1 MRLTLHS
8 WTKTE
13 KQSFFVKYIVFA
25 AIIVFA
31 YYIGSTIVEAGKIRM
46 RVLALFLPLVLIWI
60 LNLSDVGRFRLL
72 IISVL
77 LVPLQMPKIPFG
89 FSVSELLL
97 IMLACLQIPAFQLGK
112 KKTNISKVNYLA
124 LLPYVLFALGGFITA
139 VLYGGIGT
147 WHVFCVIPLL
157 WMYVAMNMVRS
168 PKDAFELI
176 KAAAI
181 GVLICLCIYQ
191 LANFTGYVAHD
202 VSMGWRMGSQ
212 LIIMG
217 PIHYQFYSCT
227 FCVLMALGFVV
238 TNMLVLQNYRSM
250 ITNCFYGMMM
260 LIFAFAMV
268 SSGARAGTVAAVA
281 GVILMLLLNKKTFK
295 VSSLKY
301 FCFMILIALLVLHF
315 QSGLAGYFDN
325 QLNRF
330 NELFEERITGVA
342 NYKVR
347 MLYLGYAID
356 DVIHNP
362 FGNGFGYM
370 WSNYRFDD
378 AIVYVY
384 LLEGTGILGTIAF
397 LFIVAHMFIHFAH
410 NLIGKRSESQKWL
423 ASLGIGMLTT
433 GLLAGIASESI
444 MAGQMH
450 SFVFWAILSACF
462 AGTQNKSELPE
473 EP

>member
-1 MRLTLHS
+1 MQAILKNKKLLNYFS
-8 WTKTE
+8 
-13 KQSFFVKYIVFA
+13 VVIV
-25 AIIVFA
+25 IILA
-31 YYIGSTIVEAGKIRM
+31 YYIGSSIVEAGKIRV
-46 RVLALFLPLVLIWI
+46 RVFALFLPLLFIWI

-72 IISVL
+72 TVAPL
-77 LVPLQMPKIPFG
+77 LVFLQMPKIPFR
-89 FSVSELLL
+89 FSVSELML
-97 IMLACLQIPAFQLGK
+97 IMLAGLHIPAFQLGK
-112 KKTNISKVNYLA
+112 KKTDIPKVNYLA
-124 LLPYVLFALGGFITA
+124 LWPYVLFAFAGFITA
-139 VLYGGIGT
+139 VLYGGLGT
-147 WHVFCVIPLL
+147 WQVFCVIPLL
-157 WMYVAMNMVRS
+157 WMYVAMNMVHS
-168 PKDAFELI
+168 PEDAFKLI

-191 LANFTGYVAHD
+191 FANFTGHVAID
-202 VSMGWRMGSQ
+202 GTMGWRMGTQ
-212 LIIMG
+212 LIIVG

-238 TNMLVLQNYRSM
+238 TNMLVLQDYRSM
-250 ITNCFYGMMM
+250 INNYFYGMMM

-450 SFVFWAILSACF
+450 SFVFWAILAACF

-473 EP
+473 KP

>member
-1 MRLTLHS
+1 M
-8 WTKTE
+8 
-13 KQSFFVKYIVFA
+13 Q
-25 AIIVFA
+25 AILRHKKLLGYLPVVIIIILG
-31 YYIGSTIVEAGKIRM
+31 YYIGSSIVEAGKIRV

-72 IISVL
+72 IVAVL
-77 LVPLQMPKIPFG
+77 LVPLQMPKIPFQ
-89 FSVSELLL
+89 FAVSQL
-97 IMLACLQIPAFQLGK
+97 ILFILACLYVPAFQLK
-112 KKTNISKVNYLA
+112 KKRNNASKVNYLA
-124 LLPYVLFALGGFITA
+124 LLPYALFAFAGFITA
-139 VLYGGIGT
+139 VLYGGLRT

-157 WMYVAMNMVRS
+157 WMYVAMNMVHT
-168 PKDAFELI
+168 PEDAFKLI

-191 LANFTGYVAHD
+191 LANFTGHVVID
-202 VSMGWRMGSQ
+202 GTMGWRMGSQ
-212 LIIMG
+212 LIIIG

-238 TNMLVLQNYRSM
+238 TNMLVLQDYRSM

-260 LIFAFAMV
+260 LIFAFAMF
-268 SSGARAGTVAAVA
+268 SSGARAGTVAAVT
-281 GVILMLLLNKKTFK
+281 GVILMLSLNKKIFK

-301 FCFMILIALLVLHF
+301 FAFVLFSLLLILHYSGAL
-315 QSGLAGYFDN
+315 SNYFGN
-325 QLNRF
+325 QLERF
-330 NELFEERITGVA
+330 QLVFSDYSSISS
-342 NYKVR
+342 YKSR

-370 WSNYRFDD
+370 WWNYRFDA

-384 LLEGTGILGTIAF
+384 LLEGTGILGTITF
-397 LFIVAHMFIHFAH
+397 LFIVVRLFFHFAR
-410 NLIGKRSESQKWL
+410 NLIGKRSENQKWL

-433 GLLAGIASESI
+433 GLLSGIGSESI
-444 MAGQMH
+444 MVATMH

-462 AGTQNKSELPE
+462 AGTQNKSELTRNGKP
-473 EP
+473 

>member
-1 MRLTLHS
+1 MRLTSLS
-8 WTKTE
+8 WPKTE

-25 AIIVFA
+25 AIIILA
-31 YYIGSTIVEAGKIRM
+31 YYIGSGIVEAGKIRL
-46 RVLALFLPLVLIWI
+46 RFLVLFLSLVLIWI

-77 LVPLQMPKIPFG
+77 LVPLQTPKIPFQ
-89 FSVSELLL
+89 FSSVSELLL
-97 IMLACLQIPAFQLGK
+97 FMLAVLYVPAFQLK
-112 KKTNISKVNYLA
+112 KKRNNASKVNYLA
-124 LLPYVLFALGGFITA
+124 LLPYALFAFSGFITA
-139 VLYGGIGT
+139 VLYGGLDT

-157 WMYVAMNMVRS
+157 WMYVAMNMVHS
-168 PKDAFELI
+168 PEDAFKLI

-181 GVLICLCIYQ
+181 GIFICLCIYQ
-191 LANFTGYVAHD
+191 LSNFTGHVVID
-202 VSMGWRMGSQ
+202 GTMGWRMGTQ
-212 LIIMG
+212 LIVIG
-217 PIHYQFYSCT
+217 PIRYQFYSCT

-250 ITNCFYGMMM
+250 IANCFYGMMM

-281 GVILMLLLNKKTFK
+281 GVILMLLLNKKIFK

-301 FCFMILIALLVLHF
+301 FAFVLFSLLLILHYSDAL
-315 QSGLAGYFDN
+315 SNYFAN
-325 QLNRF
+325 QLGRF
-330 NELFEERITGVA
+330 QLMFSDYSSINS
-342 NYKVR
+342 YKVR

-362 FGNGFGYM
+362 LGNGFHHM
-370 WSNYRFDD
+370 WSKYRYDE
-378 AIVYVY
+378 AIVYVHF
-384 LLEGTGILGTIAF
+384 LEGTGILGAICF
-397 LFIVAHMFIHFAH
+397 VFIVARLFIHFAH
-410 NLIGKRSESQKWL
+410 NLIGKCSESQKWL

-433 GLLAGIASESI
+433 GLLSGIASESI
-444 MAGQMH
+444 MVSPMH

-462 AGTQNKSELPE
+462 AGTQSKSELPE